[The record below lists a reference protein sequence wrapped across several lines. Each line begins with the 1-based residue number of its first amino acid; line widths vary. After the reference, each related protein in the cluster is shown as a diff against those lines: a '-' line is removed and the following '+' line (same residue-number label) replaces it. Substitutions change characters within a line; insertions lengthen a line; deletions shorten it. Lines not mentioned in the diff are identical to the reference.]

1 MMEEGFY
8 LCTCQ
13 WMSIKQYGRIDFALN
28 KKSRNKSA
36 LLAQKNKLRKLVKA
50 KFKFMYDSMIV

>member
-36 LLAQKNKLRKLVKA
+36 LLAQKNKLQKLVKA
-50 KFKFMYDSMIV
+50 S